1 MHHSSS
7 GGSAIYVVL
16 VVLVVIMVLRRRGIS
31 QTPRGSLNKGER
43 QRPILITWLDPL
55 VSILFV
61 GSVLWGLMTRNY
73 AHAGAALIGALI
85 GVPIGLARARV
96 MYVRAVR
103 DARSIILRR
112 SPIEYALLAL
122 LLGLR
127 LAANSIA
134 NLHNS
139 SATYALTAVLALG
152 IVESITRASAIVWR
166 YQHEAPAAEA
176 A

>member
-1 MHHSSS
+1 VHNSS

-16 VVLVVIMVLRRRGIS
+16 VVLVVIIILRRRGIS
-31 QTPRGSLNKGER
+31 QTPQGSLNKGER

-73 AHAGAALIGALI
+73 AHAGAAVIGALVGI
-85 GVPIGLARARV
+85 PIGLARARV

-103 DARSIILRR
+103 ETKSIILRR
-112 SPIEYALLAL
+112 SPAEYALLAVL
-122 LLGLR
+122 LAIR
-127 LAANSIA
+127 LSANSIA

-139 SATYALTAVLALG
+139 FATYALTAVLALG
-152 IVESITRASAIVWR
+152 IAESITRAGAIVWR
-166 YQHEAPAAEA
+166 YHREVPAGEA